1 MIFETDEE
9 VFNFIKKNEQ
19 LKPIIQLA
27 REQNKILLA
36 LVEGDEFKDELIN
49 NIEFIE
55 SADKARSRKKHSRN
69 ITDFYE
75 RLLNPTSNVFSA
87 TGGSK
92 KYDIDNEEDLKNLLR
107 KVANIRGGKSI
118 ENFVENKWMPLYH
131 VDPNG
136 VIFMEY
142 EGEDIDKLIPT
153 YKSIGSIR
161 YYKHK
166 GQLLDV
172 ILFEPKDIK
181 EGRLWRVV
189 DDIKD
194 YTVLQKANSFAIVED
209 LTFEH
214 PFGEVPGLII
224 SDIIK
229 INKDIRLPPTQAV
242 VELSKEYAADQ
253 SIKTIYK
260 RLHGFPIFW
269 KYIAVCKTCHG
280 VGKTGEKHCK
290 DCDGKGFYTK
300 KDVTDVVTLPTPGK
314 DDVKLA
320 PDIAGY
326 IAPPFKT
333 WEQMTTELEFLEKVA
348 EKTHWGAVKVEQK
361 AETATARFIDT
372 QPVINRLTKYSASA
386 EFVERKITDW
396 TANFVIPNKDK
407 SVPIASISYGR
418 RYIIE
423 PPDVILKRYE
433 EAREN
438 GDNTTILDR
447 LLNEY
452 ITAKYRTDPSW
463 LRLELLKIEIEP
475 HIHYT
480 VEQVKEIFGSNEAQ
494 RKMMF
499 EKWWKTLKEKDFLKS
514 AEILQKEYI
523 AWFNKLKI
531 IADENNDGSS

>member
-1 MIFETDEE
+1 MIFKTDAE
-9 VFNFIKKNEQ
+9 VFRFIKENEKV
-19 LKPIIQLA
+19 KPIIQLA
-27 REQNKILLA
+27 REQNKTLLS
-36 LVEGDEFKDELIN
+36 LVEGDDFKDELIN

-55 SADKARSRKKHSRN
+55 SDDKAKSRRKHSRS

-75 RLLNPTSNVFSA
+75 RLLNPISNVFSA

-92 KYDIDNEEDLKNLLR
+92 KYDIDNEDDLTNLMR

-142 EGEDIDKLIPT
+142 DGEDIDNLIPT

-172 ILFEPKDIK
+172 ILFEPKEIK
-181 EGRLWRVV
+181 LGRLWRLV
-189 DDIKD
+189 DDVKD
-194 YTVLQKANSFAIVED
+194 YTVLQKGNSFIIVED
-209 LTFEH
+209 ATFEH

-229 INKDIRLPPTQAV
+229 INKDIRLPPIHAI
-242 VELSKEYAADQ
+242 VELSKEYARDQ
-253 SIKTIYK
+253 SIKTLYK
-260 RLHGFPIFW
+260 FFHGFPIFW
-269 KYIAVCKTCHG
+269 KYVAVCKTCHG

-290 DCDGKGFYTK
+290 DCQGKGFYTK
-300 KDVTDVVTLPTPGK
+300 KDITDVVTLPVPSK
-314 DDVKLA
+314 EEPKLA

-326 IAPPFKT
+326 ITPDLET
-333 WEQMTTELEFLEKVA
+333 WAQYTSELELLERIA
-348 EKTHWGAVKVEQK
+348 EKTHWGTVKVEQK

-386 EFVERKITDW
+386 EFVERKITEW
-396 TANFVIPNKDK
+396 TANFIIPTKDK
-407 SVPIASISYGR
+407 AKPIASISYGR

-433 EAREN
+433 EARKN

-452 ITAKYRTDPSW
+452 ITAKYRTDPAW

-480 VEQVKEIFGSNEAQ
+480 LEQVKEIFGSKEAQ
-494 RKMMF
+494 KKMMF
-499 EKWWKTLKEKDFLKS
+499 EKWWKTLREADFIKQ
-514 AEILQKEYI
+514 AEALQKDYI
-523 AWFNKLKI
+523 TWFNKLKI
-531 IADENNDGSS
+531 EENDNNNSSS